1 MVCSRPISKTIRDWA
16 NELLEMKKKIGIEHI
31 GIGTDGGGGFQR
43 VSGYNDVRNLS
54 KVAESLAEVGFSRDD
69 LAAFMG
75 KNVYRVLG
83 KYLS

>member
-1 MVCSRPISKTIRDWA
+1 MQAYRKDT
-16 NELLEMKKKIGIEHI
+16 
-31 GIGTDGGGGFQR
+31 
-43 VSGYNDVRNLS
+43 GYNDVRDLG
-54 KVAESLAEVGFSRDD
+54 KLAEALMEVGFTREE